1 MKLKQK
7 EGISLIV
14 LIITIALLLILS
26 SAVILGINVSVQNAN
41 LSRFTNDLSHLQDSV
56 KSMYILENRLP
67 TVDNEKLLSKND
79 VLNLVNDKN
88 KELFEIELNNNGENE
103 NVEFYEI
110 DLKKAGADMIQ
121 VGSGKNGSDDIYV
134 ISTNSLKVYYLKGL
148 FYRKKMYFSLNSD
161 IASIV
166 KLDNTNTKDM
176 STTSVNTFAGITVSK
191 SNSGYSNTLGLKIIA
206 NVSEGETV
214 KLKYNGIIEKNLI
227 LSEGR
232 TTLMIN
238 NITDFNNYFQNPL
251 TNDEIQAFNNLVGS
265 NRYIDLTKYK
275 SGNVVGSYKIDVSD
289 YDNVPPTLNIEGIQK
304 HEEFYIVNGIT
315 NDNNGIAK
323 SGVVQVKYE
332 YIDKVGEINDKTID
346 ENYMRNKAKAISI
359 NEEGKFSLKVPKE
372 VISMKIAS
380 VDKVGNIIIKDINLE

>member
-67 TVDNEKLLSKND
+67 IVDNEKLLSKND

-214 KLKYNGIIEKNLI
+214 RLKYNGIIEKNLI

>member
-67 TVDNEKLLSKND
+67 IVDNEKLLSKND

-214 KLKYNGIIEKNLI
+214 RLKYNGIIEKNLI
-227 LSEGR
+227 LAEGR

>member
-191 SNSGYSNTLGLKIIA
+191 SNSGYSNSLGLKIIA

-315 NDNNGIAK
+315 NENNGIAK

>member
-67 TVDNEKLLSKND
+67 IVDNEKLLSKND

-191 SNSGYSNTLGLKIIA
+191 SNSGYSNSLGLKIIA

>member
-191 SNSGYSNTLGLKIIA
+191 SNSGYSNSLGLKIIA